1 MIHLNVIG
9 RLGVDAEIKT
19 TKKGSQFVTF
29 RVATDVFV
37 DGENQTVW
45 FNVRDFSERGLKMV
59 EFLKKGRLV
68 HVHGLETVSLYTDS
82 KGETKISRDITAY
95 NIDLPRTGAS
105 GATTTEATTVAATPQ
120 TPTTTTTVTTPVS
133 APVSDFSM
141 EAATCGTF
149 QPTVVTASAADIDDL
164 PF

>member
-37 DGENQTVW
+37 DGETQTVW

-59 EFLKKGRLV
+59 EYLKKGRLV
-68 HVHGLETVSLYTDS
+68 HVHGLETISLYTDS

-95 NIDLPRTGAS
+95 NIDLPRTGVS
-105 GATTTEATTVAATPQ
+105 GGTTTETVATATPQ
-120 TPTTTTTVTTPVS
+120 TTLVVETPTVNTPIDTV
-133 APVSDFSM
+133 SM
-141 EAATCGTF
+141 ETATCGTF
-149 QPTVVTASAADIDDL
+149 RPSIATVPNAADVDDL